1 MGFAIAESLA
11 EEGAKVD
18 LIAGPVSLSVNHPN
32 INRLDVM
39 SGQEMYEA
47 CVSLFPNCNGGAIMT
62 AAVADFTPSDF
73 SDIKIKR
80 KSENMS
86 IELKANPDI
95 AASLG
100 KVKKDEQIFVGFA
113 LETNNELENAE
124 KKLKKKNFDFIVL
137 NSLQEAG
144 AGFKHDTNKI
154 TIIDKYNKIEKFE
167 LKSKKDVSLDIVN
180 KIIKL
185 K

>member
-11 EEGAKVD
+11 EAGAKVD
-18 LIAGPVSLSVNHPN
+18 LIAGPVAISIKHPN
-32 INRLDVM
+32 INRTDVM

-47 CVSLFPNCNGGAIMT
+47 CISIFPDCDGAIMS
-62 AAVADFTPSDF
+62 AAVADYTPSDF

-80 KSENMS
+80 KTNNMS
-86 IELKANPDI
+86 IALKANPDI

-100 KVKKDEQIFVGFA
+100 EIKKDNQIFVGFA
-113 LETNNELENAE
+113 LETNNEQENAE

-137 NSLQEAG
+137 NSLQEKG

>member
-11 EEGAKVD
+11 EAGAKVD
-18 LIAGPVSLSVNHPN
+18 LITGPVSISTHHPN
-32 INRLDVM
+32 IKRTDVM
-39 SGQEMYEA
+39 SGREMYEA
-47 CVSLFPNCNGGAIMT
+47 CVSIFPNCNGAIMS
-62 AAVADFTPSDF
+62 AAVADYTPASY

-80 KSENMS
+80 KSDDIS
-86 IELKANPDI
+86 ISLKANPDI
-95 AASLG
+95 AAHLG
-100 KVKKDEQIFVGFA
+100 KTKKKGQIFIGFA
-113 LETNNELENAE
+113 LETNNELKNAE

-137 NSLQEAG
+137 NSLQEEG

-154 TIIDKYNKIEKFE
+154 TIIDKYNKIEKLE

-185 K
+185 Q